1 MAESLK
7 TSYLNPNQR
16 PKKFVLDI
24 CHFVTQV
31 YDVLNMIK
39 YFKLKHNVDLNAL
52 SSNIIF
58 FLVVVVIIF
67 CRRIVLHPSAFDS
80 RVKFLEKTRSFGGGA
95 FNLSEGGLLETY
107 HSSLKEDYYRGVVRR
122 YYAPICVGQQ
132 PLGKGYW
139 CVSSEVM
146 HQLT

>member
-1 MAESLK
+1 MKMAASLK

-24 CHFVTQV
+24 CHFVTHV
-31 YDVLNMIK
+31 HDVLNMIT
-39 YFKLKHNVDLNAL
+39 YFKLKHHVDLNAL
-52 SSNIIF
+52 SSII
-58 FLVVVVIIF
+58 VIF

-80 RVKFLEKTRSFGGGA
+80 RVKFLEKTRRSFGGGA

-107 HSSLKEDYYRGVVRR
+107 YSSLKEDYYRGVVRR
-122 YYAPICVGQQ
+122 SYAPICVGQQ